1 MGRQAVKIILWFLK
15 KSWDFPGG
23 LMVKTSP
30 SNAGY
35 TSLIPSQGVKVP
47 HALESS
53 IKT

>member
-1 MGRQAVKIILWFLK
+1 MGHQAVKIILWFLK
-15 KSWDFPGG
+15 KSWDGG

-35 TSLIPSQGVKVP
+35 TSLIPRQGVKVP